1 MTPPRH
7 PATVW
12 EVAIAAATIAIVMFG
27 IAVAD
32 LAARVLQ

>member
-1 MTPPRH
+1 MMPPRH

-12 EVAIAAATIAIVMFG
+12 EVAIAAAAIGLVMFAM
-27 IAVAD
+27 AVAD